1 MKKIFTLIAAVMF
14 AACSFAQVNF
24 TDPEGN
30 VYENGSTMNI
40 YPSIV
45 IPDIPDFLEFHSPK
59 LVNTSASAVSVKFEI
74 NLKQLPAGTQ
84 FAECFSGACTNYKKE
99 QVITTKAV
107 TLAANETK
115 ETACEWFY
123 DEEFAGQTCIAD
135 FTIYVNGVKD
145 KTVTVKYIN
154 GEPGAVNAI
163 TVDNAKRQGTFTID
177 GKRAD
182 NAKGLVIKNGKKVI
196 LK

>member
-1 MKKIFTLIAAVMF
+1 MKRFIVFIAIAIHVTF
-14 AACSFAQVNF
+14 SYAQINI
-24 TDPEGN
+24 TDPNGI
-30 VYENGSTMNI
+30 VYEDGSTMDI

-163 TVDNAKRQGTFTID
+163 TVDNAKRQGTFTLD

-196 LK
+196 VK